1 MSQRTPIA
9 AALGHIGVLLV
20 LVSCGAPTADD
31 AISRPAEPVGSA
43 SLAASQCV
51 TVQRGTLGDTADTFI
66 NSAIPGDGSEGGYLA
81 VYTGGTSAGE
91 KRSLIRFDLGFIP
104 STASIDSAKLTLY
117 QTYKPTGSA
126 VRVHRVTEP
135 WSEATTSWTTFGDA
149 FDVQLEGALLAGSG
163 FGPRSVDLTA
173 LVQRWVDGDAPNH
186 GVLLEEDPNGQ
197 TPWRSSEATYVSER
211 PALTVCWT
219 DAACTPACSG
229 PGEICQMG
237 QCVECA
243 AGHMDCDGDPANG
256 CEVDVQN
263 DASQCGACGHSCLG
277 GACTAGACGPVV
289 LLANGGNVGNDIAVD
304 ATSIYW
310 TARSGSLGGSV
321 MRANKDGSGATP
333 LISGITCPSDG
344 GPSRI
349 AIDDDHVYVTNY
361 RCDNVMRVGKD
372 GTGPTT
378 LLTFPPGSGA
388 DYVVVSDDRIYVG
401 LYFANK
407 IMVAN
412 KDGSGLATLASS
424 PTGRTVTM
432 AIHGSDMF
440 WTGFF
445 GGPMLQ
451 RVSLGGGAI
460 TTLVPS
466 GDGYGMALDADD
478 VFIGTL
484 GGALLKL
491 PGGAGAPV
499 QLASGTGWVDG
510 IVPDEEHVYWSNAG
524 NPGTIRRA
532 NKDGSGAVTLVAGLD
547 MPFAMAADGEA
558 IYWTHFSNA
567 FKLMKLAK

>member
-1 MSQRTPIA
+1 MTPRF
-9 AALGHIGVLLV
+9 LRVLRA
-20 LVSCGAPTADD
+20 CAP
-31 AISRPAEPVGSA
+31 
-43 SLAASQCV
+43 LA
-51 TVQRGTLGDTADTFI
+51 
-66 NSAIPGDGSEGGYLA
+66 LA
-81 VYTGGTSAGE
+81 VFASAA
-91 KRSLIRFDLGFIP
+91 
-104 STASIDSAKLTLY
+104 TASPAL
-117 QTYKPTGSA
+117 PA
-126 VRVHRVTEP
+126 P
-135 WSEATTSWTTFGDA
+135 ATA
-149 FDVQLEGALLAGSG
+149 EGALALDCNRLTAADQPLLATLPAPRVIALAGSVPIVTMEPFAQFLIGMGYPEGALRDPEDGALSQSSYQSSETLAGEIAAYYEQTGLRPMLIGHSQGELAAATVAGILDRADAARVVARRSALLRAKSGAGAMLAVELDADGARAALAG
-163 FGPRSVDLTA
+163 FEDQIAIAAHNARVRERVAAWTPLAEDESVRLE
-173 LVQRWVDGDAPNH
+173 LDAPD
-186 GVLLEEDPNGQ
+186 GAVGWKVLYHSRD
-197 TPWRSSEATYVSER
+197 
-211 PALTVCWT
+211 
-219 DAACTPACSG
+219 
-229 PGEICQMG
+229 
-237 QCVECA
+237 VE
-243 AGHMDCDGDPANG
+243 
-256 CEVDVQN
+256 
-263 DASQCGACGHSCLG
+263 
-277 GACTAGACGPVV
+277 
-289 LLANGGNVGNDIAVD
+289 GNDIAVD

-547 MPFAMAADGEA
+547 MPFAMAADGDSIA
-558 IYWTHFSNA
+558 S
-567 FKLMKLAK
+567 